1 MQNVVIRECH
11 IPEYRCSLYTD
22 TFAAEMK
29 FLWKRELFHVDGTF
43 KIKLLG
49 KIKKKGDPVFAEK
62 EANQNA
68 VIIDCF
74 SVAWEGELKV
84 KLTTDII
91 DRIPKDI
98 FSALSFFKNHGDKVT
113 GSVYSLQC
121 FPSPMSTRSFEVL
134 INCNFKTEA
143 SKLKL
148 LEHLKD
154 ITERNC
160 NKST

>member
-1 MQNVVIRECH
+1 M
-11 IPEYRCSLYTD
+11 
-22 TFAAEMK
+22 
-29 FLWKRELFHVDGTF
+29 DGTF
-43 KIKLLG
+43 KVKLLG
-49 KIKKKGDPVFAEK
+49 KIKKKCDPVFAEK
-62 EANQNA
+62 ETNQNA
-68 VIIDCF
+68 LIIDCF
-74 SVAWEGELKV
+74 SVAWERELKV

-91 DRIPKDI
+91 DRILKDI
-98 FSALSFFKNHGDKVT
+98 FRALPFFKNHGDKVT

-121 FPSPMSTRSFEVL
+121 FPSPMLTRSFEVL
-134 INCNFKTEA
+134 IDCNFKTEA